1 MKCGSWLVRDGQ
13 VVAVDRD
20 DWVGL
25 LTNRD
30 PRTAI
35 GVKHDGKVVACYRG
49 RAAAGIQCGTIV
61 EGACRLFADFGD

>member
-1 MKCGSWLVRDGQ
+1 MRKLACKDGQ

-35 GVKHDGKVVACYRG
+35 GVKHDGKVVLVTVDG
-49 RAAAGIQCGTIV
+49 RQPGYSVGLSSRSLQAIC
-61 EGACRLFADFGD
+61 

>member
-1 MKCGSWLVRDGQ
+1 

-35 GVKHDGKVVACYRG
+35 GVKHDGKVVLVTVDGRQPDTVWDYRRG
-49 RAAAGIQCGTIV
+49 SLQAIC
-61 EGACRLFADFGD
+61 